1 MDFNDSSDWVT
12 HPAIQALIIAG
23 IGLVLAVTFDQTVGR
38 FAASMAQKSKTRVD
52 DEVTQALR
60 PVLKHAIIILGLW
73 VGAKHAGPPGLVLY
87 VIKGLLG
94 TWAIGITVMGC
105 FEIAQSI
112 IRWFSR
118 PQEAFHAVNSR
129 TVPIFDMC
137 AKGIIIGV
145 GLYFTFLAWDIDVT
159 GWLASAGV
167 LGVILGFGAKDT
179 TADLFAGVFILA
191 EAPYKRGD
199 YLLLETGARGRVTR
213 IGMRTTRILT
223 PDEVEIIV
231 PNSRMATA
239 QITNESG
246 GPQEIERVNVPVS
259 VAYGS
264 DMDQVR
270 EILLRVA
277 SEVPGVLQDDPLHT
291 SSVHFESM
299 GDSGLAL
306 LVRVWIVRPELQLS
320 VIDQLNDRIYK
331 ALNEAGIEIPYP
343 KRDVY
348 IHKDG

>member
-1 MDFNDSSDWVT
+1 MDFNDYSDWVT

-73 VGAKHAGPPGLVLY
+73 VGAKHAGPPDLVLY

-118 PQEAFHAVNSR
+118 HQEAFHAVNAR

-199 YLLLETGARGRVTR
+199 YLLLETGARGRV
-213 IGMRTTRILT
+213 
-223 PDEVEIIV
+223 
-231 PNSRMATA
+231 MATA

-277 SEVPGVLQDDPLHT
+277 SEIPGVLQDDPLHT